1 MVVNGRNDLASSPVM
16 PATRSHPANPGQP
29 RWGIVLAG
37 GDGARMRSLI
47 SYWLGEDRPKQY
59 CTFVGHRSMFE
70 HTIDRACSVVSEDHV
85 VTVIGRDH
93 RKFLDESTDKKPTG
107 LLLEQPRN
115 LGTAPGVLLAT
126 AFVLAEDPAATVV
139 LLPSDHFVHPE
150 SRFCDH
156 VNRAFEL
163 AEKHTDMLI
172 LVAAI
177 PDRAETEYGWID
189 PSGSQMDARRTLPH
203 GPTKVKH
210 FREKPNVSEAHG
222 LLQQGSL
229 WSTMVVAVKAL
240 TLWSLARQF
249 LPEMTY
255 RFEAFLAVL
264 RAVRE
269 GRIGAQYQAAALM
282 RLYEELPAADFSKDI
297 LQRVSHLSMVL
308 PMDGVDWCDW
318 GHPQRVTETLARLG
332 QRPIFE
338 SERLGSAHAP
348 AIAGNRGHL
357 I

>member
-1 MVVNGRNDLASSPVM
+1 MVANGRNDLASSPVV
-16 PATRSHPANPGQP
+16 PAARSHPANPGQP

-37 GDGARMRSLI
+37 GDGVRMRSLI
-47 SYWLGEDRPKQY
+47 SYWLGEERPKQY

-70 HTIDRACSVVSEDHV
+70 HTIDRACNLVSEKHV
-85 VTVIGRDH
+85 VTVIGRGH
-93 RKFLDESTDKKPTG
+93 RKFVDEPTNRRPTG
-107 LLLEQPRN
+107 LILEQPCN
-115 LGTAPGVLLAT
+115 LGTAPGVFLAT
-126 AFVLAEDPAATVV
+126 TFVLAEDPEATVV

-177 PDRAETEYGWID
+177 PDRAETGYGWID
-189 PSGSQMDARRTLPH
+189 PSGTRVNAGNTLPH
-203 GPTKVKH
+203 GLTKVKH
-210 FREKPNVSEAHG
+210 FREKPGVDEARG
-222 LLQQGSL
+222 LLQKGSL
-229 WSTMVVAVKAL
+229 WSTMVVAVKAR

-249 LPEMTY
+249 LPEIAY
-255 RFEAFLAVL
+255 RFGALLAVL

-269 GRIGAQYQAAALM
+269 GRLGAQYQAAALM
-282 RLYEELPAADFSKDI
+282 RLYEDLAPADFSKDI
-297 LQRVSHLSMVL
+297 LQRVPYLSLVL

-332 QRPIFE
+332 QRPVFGPE
-338 SERLGSAHAP
+338 CLGSPQTSAT
-348 AIAGNRGHL
+348 AGKGGD